1 MAAGLPEHSAGL
13 RFHYSMQEK
22 WHLFLKSKSH
32 SEFRQIIF
40 LNISSK

>member
-22 WHLFLKSKSH
+22 WHLFLRVKVTVNLGKL
-32 SEFRQIIF
+32 FF
-40 LNISSK
+40 